1 LLLSDVFKFA
11 PFQIGEREV
20 EQCAP
25 HRLQVSMAADDKGPQ
40 IECPLCHSKFL
51 LADGTVVDY
60 CPKDGPMQWVVGTIK
75 EKTPPEN
82 TKVRP

>member
-1 LLLSDVFKFA
+1 
-11 PFQIGEREV
+11 
-20 EQCAP
+20 
-25 HRLQVSMAADDKGPQ
+25 MAADDKGPQ

-82 TKVRP
+82 TKVRPQRMLRNSLSAPTLQSAAG